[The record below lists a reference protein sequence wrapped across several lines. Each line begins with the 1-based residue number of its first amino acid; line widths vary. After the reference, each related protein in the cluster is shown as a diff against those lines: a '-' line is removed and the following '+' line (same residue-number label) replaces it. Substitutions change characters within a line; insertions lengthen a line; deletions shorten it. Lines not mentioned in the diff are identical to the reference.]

1 MKSFNILLTCSSNKT
16 QILEWIRLSVR
27 KLNFKIKI
35 YAADSNSEVLSKY
48 FCDYFWNMPK
58 INNNNFYKILNFCK
72 KNKIRIIIPSSDKE
86 LIFWSKFKEKLKQ
99 EGIYVMVSSQFTI
112 KTCLNKLSFYKKL
125 SKFKSIIFTSIKLS
139 DFSNKD
145 KLVAKNKI
153 GSGSKNIFLNK
164 SKDEIKKNLDI
175 KKKDYVFQKYFKG
188 NEISIDCYFSSKNNK
203 LINIVPRFRNII
215 TSGESSL
222 TTIIKKNLSN
232 FDEIKKIGENFK
244 FSGHIMFQCF
254 LTKKG
259 LQVFECNPRIGGAS
273 LVSFY
278 NSMDS
283 INYFILE
290 SIFPKKTLKFKDR
303 NLEGSKLLIYKK
315 TKFIK

>member
-1 MKSFNILLTCSSNKT
+1 MRSFNILLTCSSNKT
-16 QILEWIRLSVR
+16 QILEWIRLSIK

-35 YAADSNSEVLSKY
+35 YAGDSNPEVTSKY

-86 LIFWSKFKEKLKQ
+86 LIFWSQFKEKLKQ
-99 EGIYVMVSSQFTI
+99 EGIYVMVSSHFTI

-125 SKFKSIIFTSIKLS
+125 CKFKSIIFTSIKLS

-145 KLVAKNKI
+145 RLI
-153 GSGSKNIFLNK
+153 GKERISSGSKNIFLNK
-164 SKDEIKKNLDI
+164 SNDFLKKNVGIKKN
-175 KKKDYVFQKYFKG
+175 YVFQKYLKG
-188 NEISIDCYFSSKNNK
+188 KEISIDCYFSSKNNK
-203 LINIVPRFRNII
+203 LINIVPRYRTII

-222 TTIIKKNLSN
+222 TTIIKKKLSD
-232 FDEIKKIGENFK
+232 FDEIKKIGKNFK
-244 FSGHIMFQCF
+244 YSGHIMFQCF

-259 LQVFECNPRIGGAS
+259 LQIFECNPRIGGAS
-273 LVSFY
+273 FASFY
-278 NSMDS
+278 SSMDS

-290 SIFPKKTLKFKDR
+290 SIFPEKTLKFKDH
-303 NLEGSKLLIYKK
+303 NFEGNKLLIYKK

>member
-16 QILEWIRLSVR
+16 QILEWIRLSLR

-35 YAADSNSEVLSKY
+35 YAADSNPEVLSKY
-48 FCDYFWNMPK
+48 FCDHFWNMPK

-72 KNKIRIIIPSSDKE
+72 QNKIRIIIPSSDKE

-112 KTCLNKLSFYKKL
+112 KTCLNKLSFYKKQ

-153 GSGSKNIFLNK
+153 GSGSRNIFLNK

-175 KKKDYVFQKYFKG
+175 KKKKIMFFKG
-188 NEISIDCYFSSKNNK
+188 I
-203 LINIVPRFRNII
+203 LRVM
-215 TSGESSL
+215 
-222 TTIIKKNLSN
+222 KK
-232 FDEIKKIGENFK
+232 
-244 FSGHIMFQCF
+244 
-254 LTKKG
+254 
-259 LQVFECNPRIGGAS
+259 V
-273 LVSFY
+273 
-278 NSMDS
+278 
-283 INYFILE
+283 
-290 SIFPKKTLKFKDR
+290 
-303 NLEGSKLLIYKK
+303 
-315 TKFIK
+315 